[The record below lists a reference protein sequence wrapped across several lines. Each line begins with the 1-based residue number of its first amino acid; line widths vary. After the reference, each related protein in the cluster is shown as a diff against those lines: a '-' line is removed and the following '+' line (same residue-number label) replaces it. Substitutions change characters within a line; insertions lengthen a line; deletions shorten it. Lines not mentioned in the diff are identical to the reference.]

1 MRSSELK
8 MQKTEIVEVVQAE
21 LKNPILIEGLPGLG
35 MVGRIAVRFLSKQL
49 GAERMAFLYSPHF
62 PYYVVVN
69 KKGDARLL
77 RGEFRFWRN
86 AKGDSD
92 VVFLSGDSQA
102 QTIEGQYEVADVIL
116 EFCKAHGIKTIVSL
130 GGFRVETEDM
140 PKVIAAATNPVLL
153 DRAVSAGAM
162 VSGAGNPVVGTAG
175 LLLGMAHFKHVDALC
190 LLSETRGYLP
200 DPRSAKSML
209 AVLIKLLGL
218 DVDLVGLD
226 KEIAKAEQIVDR
238 MKQIEKRREEQQQ
251 KIREQ
256 EESKAKYIS

>member
-1 MRSSELK
+1 MK

-77 RGEFRFWRN
+77 RGEFRFWRDS
-86 AKGDSD
+86 KGGESD
-92 VVFLSGDSQA
+92 LVFLSGDSQA
-102 QTIEGQYEVADVIL
+102 QTIEGQYEVADAIL
-116 EFCKAHGIKTIVSL
+116 EFAKVHGIKTIVSL
-130 GGFRVETEDM
+130 GGFRVETENT
-140 PKVIAAATNPVLL
+140 PKVMAAATDQALL
-153 DRAVSAGAM
+153 DKAVSAGAE
-162 VSGAGNPVVGTAG
+162 VSKAGNPIVGTAG
-175 LLLGMAHFKHVDALC
+175 LLLGMAHFKHVEALC

-209 AVLIKLLGL
+209 GVLVKLLGV
-218 DVDLVGLD
+218 DVDLAGLD
-226 KEIAKAEQIVDR
+226 KEIAKAEQIVDK
-238 MKQIEKRREEQQQ
+238 MKQIEKRREEQAQ
-251 KIREQ
+251 KVREQ
-256 EESKAKYIS
+256 EEGKVKYIS

>member
-1 MRSSELK
+1 
-8 MQKTEIVEVVQAE
+8 
-21 LKNPILIEGLPGLG
+21 
-35 MVGRIAVRFLSKQL
+35 MVGRIAVRFLARSL
-49 GAERMAFLYSPHF
+49 GAERWAFLYSPHF

-86 AKGDSD
+86 SKGEGD
-92 VVFLSGDSQA
+92 VVFLTGDSQA
-102 QTIEGQYEVADVIL
+102 QTIEGQYEVADAIL
-116 EFCKAHGIKTIVSL
+116 EFCRTHGVKTIISL
-130 GGFRVETEDM
+130 GGFRVETENT
-140 PKVIAAATNPVLL
+140 PKVMAAATNQELL
-153 DRAVSAGAM
+153 DKAVATGAE
-162 VSGAGNPVVGTAG
+162 VSKAGNPIVGTAG
-175 LLLGMAHFKHVDALC
+175 LLLGMAHFKQVEALC

-209 AVLIKLLGL
+209 AILVKLLGV
-218 DVDLVGLD
+218 DVDLASLD

-251 KIREQ
+251 KLREQ

>member
-1 MRSSELK
+1 ME
-8 MQKTEIVEVVQAE
+8 KTEIVEVVQAE

-35 MVGRIAVRFLSKQL
+35 MVGRIAVRYLAKQL
-49 GAERMAFLYSPHF
+49 AAERLAFLYSPHF

-86 AKGDSD
+86 TTSESD

-102 QTIEGQYEVADVIL
+102 QTIEGQYEVADAIL
-116 EFCKAHGIKTIVSL
+116 EFCNVHGVKTIVSL
-130 GGFRVETEDM
+130 GGFRVETENT
-140 PKVIAAATNPVLL
+140 PKVMAAATAQVLL
-153 DRAVSAGAM
+153 DKAVEAGAEI
-162 VSGAGNPVVGTAG
+162 SKAGNPIVGTAG
-175 LLLGMAHFKHVDALC
+175 LLLGMAHFKNIEALC

-209 AVLIKLLGL
+209 AVLVKLLGL
-218 DVDLVGLD
+218 HADLAGLD
-226 KEIAKAEQIVDR
+226 KEIEKAEQIVAR
-238 MKQIEKRREEQQQ
+238 MQQIEKRREEQQQ

-256 EESKAKYIS
+256 EEGKVKYIS

>member
-1 MRSSELK
+1 ME
-8 MQKTEIVEVVQAE
+8 KTEIVEIIEAAE

-49 GAERMAFLYSPHF
+49 SAERWAFLYSPHF

-102 QTIEGQYEVADVIL
+102 QTIEGQYEVADAIL
-116 EFCKAHGIKTIVSL
+116 EFCKMHGIKTIVSL
-130 GGFRVETEDM
+130 GGFRVETENT
-140 PKVIAAATNPVLL
+140 PKVMAAATNKELL
-153 DRAVSAGAM
+153 DKAVGAGAE
-162 VSGAGNPVVGTAG
+162 VSKAGSPIVGTAG
-175 LLLGMAHFKHVDALC
+175 LLLGMAHFKHVEAMC

-200 DPRSAKSML
+200 DPLSAKSML
-209 AVLIKLLGL
+209 TILTKLLGV
-218 DVDLVGLD
+218 DVDLAGLD
-226 KEIAKAEQIVDR
+226 KEITKAEQIVDK

-251 KIREQ
+251 KLREQ

>member
-1 MRSSELK
+1 ME
-8 MQKTEIVEVVQAE
+8 KTEIVEITKAE

-49 GAERMAFLYSPHF
+49 GAERWAFLYSPHF

-77 RGEFRFWRN
+77 RAEFRFWHN
-86 AKGDSD
+86 NKGGESD

-102 QTIEGQYEVADVIL
+102 QTIEGQYEVADAIL
-116 EFCKAHGIKTIVSL
+116 EFCKTHGIKTIVSL
-130 GGFRVETEDM
+130 GGFRVETENTPRVM
-140 PKVIAAATNPVLL
+140 CAATNQELL
-153 DRAVSAGAM
+153 DKALGAGAE
-162 VSGAGNPVVGTAG
+162 VSKAGSPIVGTAG
-175 LLLGMAHFKHVDALC
+175 LLLGMAHFKDVEALC

-200 DPRSAKSML
+200 DPASAKSML
-209 AVLIKLLGL
+209 SVLVKLLGV
-218 DVDLVGLD
+218 DVDLAGLD
-226 KEIAKAEQIVDR
+226 KEIAKAERIVDR

-251 KIREQ
+251 KLKEQ

>member
-1 MRSSELK
+1 ME
-8 MQKTEIVEVVQAE
+8 KTEIVEIIEAE
-21 LKNPILIEGLPGLG
+21 GLKNPILIEGLPGLG

-49 GAERMAFLYSPHF
+49 GAERWAFLYSPHF

-102 QTIEGQYEVADVIL
+102 QTIEGQYEVADAIL
-116 EFCKAHGIKTIVSL
+116 EFCKMHGIKTIVSL
-130 GGFRVETEDM
+130 GGFRVETETT
-140 PKVIAAATNPVLL
+140 PKVMAAATNQVLL
-153 DRAVSAGAM
+153 DKAVGAGAE
-162 VSGAGNPVVGTAG
+162 VSKAGSPIVGTAG
-175 LLLGMAHFKHVDALC
+175 LLLGMAHFKNVEAMC

-200 DPRSAKSML
+200 DPLSAKSML
-209 AVLIKLLGL
+209 TVLIKLLG
-218 DVDLVGLD
+218 VDADLAGLD

-251 KIREQ
+251 KLREQ

>member
-1 MRSSELK
+1 ME
-8 MQKTEIVEVVQAE
+8 KTEIVEVVEAVD

-49 GAERMAFLYSPHF
+49 GAERWAFLYSPHF

-86 AKGDSD
+86 NKGGESD

-102 QTIEGQYEVADVIL
+102 QTIEVQYEVADAIL
-116 EFCKAHGIKTIVSL
+116 EFCKMHGIKTIISL
-130 GGFRVETEDM
+130 GGFRVETENTPRVM
-140 PKVIAAATNPVLL
+140 AAATNQVLL
-153 DRAVSAGAM
+153 DKAVSAGAE
-162 VSGAGNPVVGTAG
+162 VSKAGSPIVGTAG
-175 LLLGMAHFKHVDALC
+175 LLLGMAHFKHVEAMC

-200 DPRSAKSML
+200 DPLSAKSML
-209 AVLIKLLGL
+209 AILVKLLGV
-218 DVDLVGLD
+218 DVDLAGLD

-251 KIREQ
+251 KLKEQ

>member
-1 MRSSELK
+1 

-35 MVGRIAVRFLSKQL
+35 MVGRIAVRFLAKSL
-49 GAERMAFLYSPHF
+49 GAERLAFLYSPHF

-77 RGEFRFWRN
+77 RGEFRFWKN
-86 AKGDSD
+86 KTGEGD

-102 QTIEGQYEVADVIL
+102 QTIEGQYEVADCIL
-116 EFCKAHGIKTIVSL
+116 EFARAHGVKTIISL
-130 GGFRVETEDM
+130 GGFRVETEEA
-140 PKVIAAATNPVLL
+140 PKVIAAATDSELL
-153 DRAVSAGAM
+153 GKAIAAGA
-162 VSGAGNPVVGTAG
+162 VASGAGNPIVGTAG
-175 LLLGMAHFKHVDALC
+175 LLLGMAHFKHVEALC

-209 AVLIKLLGL
+209 GVLVKLL
-218 DVDLVGLD
+218 DVNVDLAGLD
-226 KEIAKAEQIVDR
+226 KEIEKAEQIVAK
-238 MKQIEKRREEQQQ
+238 MKQIEQRRELQQQ

-256 EESKAKYIS
+256 EEGKVKYIS